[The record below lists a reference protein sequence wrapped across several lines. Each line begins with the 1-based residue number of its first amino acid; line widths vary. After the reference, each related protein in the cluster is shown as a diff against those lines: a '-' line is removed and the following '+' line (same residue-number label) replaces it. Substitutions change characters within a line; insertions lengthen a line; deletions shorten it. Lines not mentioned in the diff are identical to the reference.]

1 MSSAS
6 ANDANDADELSMG
19 NVSGA
24 TRVTGVIGDPVIHS
38 LSPALHNA
46 AFAALGID
54 WASVPFPVSAGGG
67 AQAVEAMRT
76 LGLAGLSVTTPH
88 KDAVARAADEVSDA
102 AAALGAANCL
112 VASADGGVRAEN
124 TDGDGFLGG
133 LLEDADTTVRGKTV
147 AVLGAGGAARA
158 ISLACAEA
166 GAARVLVVNRTAQ
179 RAARCAG
186 LAGSVGAVAQQADI
200 PGADIVVNAT
210 TVGMAHDSAMPCD
223 PALLHSGQ
231 IVVDIVYNPAETGWL
246 AAARAAGIRSYNGG
260 SMLVHQA
267 AVAIAHWTGH
277 TAPVDAMRSALQARL
292 G

>member
-1 MSSAS
+1 MSNAS
-6 ANDANDADELSMG
+6 MSTVPVS
-19 NVSGA
+19 NVSGS
-24 TRVTGVIGDPVIHS
+24 TRVTGVIGDPVTHS
-38 LSPALHNA
+38 LSPVLHNA
-46 AFAALGID
+46 AFAALGLD
-54 WASVPFPVSAGGG
+54 WASVPFPVSAGRG

-102 AAALGAANCL
+102 VAALGAANCL
-112 VASADGGVRAEN
+112 VPSPGGGVRAIN

-133 LLEDADTTVRGKTV
+133 LLEDAETTVHHRTV

-166 GAARVLVVNRTAQ
+166 GAARVLVVNRTAE
-179 RAARCAG
+179 RAARCAE
-186 LAGSVGAVAQQADI
+186 LAGPVGAVARPADI

-210 TVGMAHDSAMPCD
+210 TVGMAPGTGMPCD

-231 IVVDIVYNPAETGWL
+231 IVVDIVYNPSETVWL

-277 TAPVDAMRSALQARL
+277 TAPVDAMRSARRAHLS
-292 G
+292 